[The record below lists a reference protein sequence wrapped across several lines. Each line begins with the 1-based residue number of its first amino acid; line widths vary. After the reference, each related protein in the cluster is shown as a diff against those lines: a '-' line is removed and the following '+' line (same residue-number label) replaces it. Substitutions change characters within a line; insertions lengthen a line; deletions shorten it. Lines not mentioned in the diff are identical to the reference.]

1 MRLLNDRYSQDLFAL
16 NVYINHKKETKI
28 VSSKKTKEKLR
39 NLQSGYAKSNSHLLI
54 ERWDIQ
60 ERKLK
65 TGHLGLAQ
73 FLNKHFTIK
82 TVNIDNTENSGANA
96 R

>member
-1 MRLLNDRYSQDLFAL
+1 MRLLKDRYSQDLFAL

-39 NLQSGYAKSNSHLLI
+39 NLQSGYAKSNSQVII
-54 ERWDIQ
+54 EYWDIQ
-60 ERKLK
+60 ERKLQ
-65 TGHLGLAQ
+65 TSNLGLPD
-73 FLNKHFTIK
+73 FMNRHFTIK
-82 TVNIDNTENSGANA
+82 KVNDDSNDHSRANA